1 MRDTRSRRRDYHLGP
16 HDGGAGGDTL
26 SLQRMIKGPLFIRA
40 VGTLLYGIVFLWL
53 VYSGGLALFLGVL
66 IVAGMAAYEFYHLMG
81 QGGHRPLKIVGIATA
96 LLFVCSV
103 YLTSDI
109 LIPGLIAAV
118 AASIVWL
125 AVEHLRDRA
134 SLGGSKRNFLGDWLL
149 TFAGAIYAGGFL
161 CHVLLLRSLERGD
174 ALLAIVVFG
183 TAACDSGA
191 YLIGSRLG
199 RSKFAPRI
207 SPKKTWEGTI
217 GGFLLSVGV
226 VVLLSWLFDLQ
237 VLPAAGMGVLIAV
250 SVIGGDLVESIIK
263 RSVGAKDSGAWI
275 PEQGGVLDVI
285 DGFMFAV
292 VVTYY
297 YLMLIS

>member
-1 MRDTRSRRRDYHLGP
+1 MSLRRI
-16 HDGGAGGDTL
+16 
-26 SLQRMIKGPLFIRA
+26 IKSPLFIRA
-40 VGTLLYGIVFLWL
+40 IGTLLYGIVFLWL
-53 VYSGGLALFLGVL
+53 VYRGGTALFLGVL
-66 IVAGMAAYEFYHLMG
+66 IVAGLAAYEFYHLMG

-103 YLTSDI
+103 QFTTRI
-109 LIPGLIAAV
+109 LIPGLLVAV
-118 AASIVWL
+118 VASIVWF

-134 SLGGSKRNFLGDWLL
+134 ALGDSKRNLLRDWLL
-149 TFAGAIYAGGFL
+149 TFVGAIYAGGLL
-161 CHVLLLRSLERGD
+161 CHVVLLRSLDRGD

-199 RSKFAPRI
+199 RHKFAPRI

-226 VVLLSWLFDLQ
+226 VVLSSWLFDLQ

-292 VVTYY
+292 VVTYW
-297 YLMLIS
+297 YLALIS